1 MQELVVESLVVSLT
15 LIMLGVLVNDEPQMP
30 LAERDDTMEALL
42 FDRPDEPLGIG
53 VEIRAL
59 RRQPDR
65 PHIATRQD
73 LATDPRV
80 ERIAVMNQLTRGSQ
94 EAIDWIGQIAGHL
107 FHPPAIGLRVDPS
120 DVHTA
125 GLQRDHEEDE
135 IPPQTGQGEH
145 LDREEI
151 GGRQAFPVRCFRHQL
166 LLPRPYLVLTKPL
179 RLDIQCQRGASV
191 KIGWK
196 YLDD

>member
-15 LIMLGVLVNDEPQMP
+15 MVMLDVLVNDEAQMP
-30 LAERDDTMEALL
+30 LAERDDAMETLL

-65 PHIATRQD
+65 LNIATRQD
-73 LATDPRV
+73 LAKDPRV
-80 ERIAVMNQLTRGSQ
+80 ERIAVMNQLARGPQ

-107 FHPPAIGLRVDPS
+107 FHPLAVGLRVDPG

-125 GLQRDHEEDE
+125 GLQFDHEEDE
-135 IPPQTGQGEH
+135 IPPKTGQGEH

-151 GGRQAFPVRCFRHQL
+151 GGR
-166 LLPRPYLVLTKPL
+166 
-179 RLDIQCQRGASV
+179 
-191 KIGWK
+191 
-196 YLDD
+196 

>member
-15 LIMLGVLVNDEPQMP
+15 LIMLDVLVNDEPQMP

-73 LATDPRV
+73 LAKDPRV

-135 IPPQTGQGEH
+135 IPPQTGH
-145 LDREEI
+145 
-151 GGRQAFPVRCFRHQL
+151 
-166 LLPRPYLVLTKPL
+166 
-179 RLDIQCQRGASV
+179 CQVNSPPGTMP
-191 KIGWK
+191 G
-196 YLDD
+196 